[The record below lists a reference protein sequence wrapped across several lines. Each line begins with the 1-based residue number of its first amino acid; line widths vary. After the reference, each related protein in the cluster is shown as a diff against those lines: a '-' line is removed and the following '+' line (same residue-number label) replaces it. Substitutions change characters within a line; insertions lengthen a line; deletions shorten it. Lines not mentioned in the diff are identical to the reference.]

1 MTTCIPLSTPGFGST
16 LRKHLLAMA
25 VAASFA
31 FGMGHA
37 SLGSDPVGVWRGEWT
52 SNSTGHRGPMRVVI
66 RERNDGRYQAR
77 FSGRF
82 FVVIPFMYRATL
94 VPSSDAYGNLV
105 LDANKRLGLGM
116 GNYTMRTTIAGDQLR
131 GSFSAARDRG
141 SVRMRRVH
149 SPFRG

>member
-1 MTTCIPLSTPGFGST
+1 MTKCIPFSAARFRSRRRRCLF
-16 LRKHLLAMA
+16 AIA
-25 VAASFA
+25 VATAGVLGISQD
-31 FGMGHA
+31 

-66 RERNDGRYQAR
+66 REQNDGRYQAR

-82 FVVIPFMYRATL
+82 LVVIPFMYRATL
-94 VPSSDAYGNLV
+94 VPSSDPYGNVV

-116 GNYTMRTTIAGDQLR
+116 GSYTMRTTVFGNQLQ

-141 SVRMRRVH
+141 TVTMRRV
-149 SPFRG
+149 R

>member
-1 MTTCIPLSTPGFGST
+1 MTKCIPFSVARFRSRLCTY
-16 LRKHLLAMA
+16 LCAIAVLASSVFVM
-25 VAASFA
+25 SQD
-31 FGMGHA
+31 

-66 RERNDGRYQAR
+66 REQNDGRYQAR

-82 FVVIPFMYRATL
+82 LVVIPFMYRATL
-94 VPSSDAYGNLV
+94 VPSSDPYGNVV

-116 GNYTMRTTIAGDQLR
+116 GSYTMRTTVFGNQLR

-141 SVRMRRVH
+141 SVTMRRV
-149 SPFRG
+149 R